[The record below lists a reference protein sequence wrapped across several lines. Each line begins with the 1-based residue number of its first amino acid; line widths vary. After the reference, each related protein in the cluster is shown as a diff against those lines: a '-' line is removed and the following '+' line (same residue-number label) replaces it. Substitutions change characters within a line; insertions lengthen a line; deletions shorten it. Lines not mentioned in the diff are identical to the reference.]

1 MKQFLIG
8 ATIFLVGRW
17 LYLRGVEYDRRHG
30 SKRK

>member
-1 MKQFLIG
+1 MKQFIIG
-8 ATIFLVGRW
+8 AIIILVGRW